1 MKRTDF
7 TQNFPGGIIKGDSR
21 CREGEEME
29 EKIDLNVCYRKAF
42 EALGSTGSVQKF
54 ADYITE
60 YAPVVLIVL
69 DIGGK
74 ILAMSHKGGYNE
86 TLLPE
91 DMDSKRRVELISQMI
106 EYRSKESG
114 GQIHAHS
121 CIGRILC
128 CE

>member
-42 EALGSTGSVQKF
+42 EALGITGSVQKF

-74 ILAMSHKGGYNE
+74 ILAMSHKGRYGQQTKSRIDFTDDRISFE
-86 TLLPE
+86 
-91 DMDSKRRVELISQMI
+91 RV
-106 EYRSKESG
+106 R

-121 CIGRILC
+121 CIGRVLC

>member
-1 MKRTDF
+1 
-7 TQNFPGGIIKGDSR
+7 
-21 CREGEEME
+21 ME
-29 EKIDLNVCYRKAF
+29 EKIDLNVCYRRAF
-42 EALGSTGSVQKF
+42 EALGITGSVQKF
-54 ADYITE
+54 TDYITE

-74 ILAMSHKGGYNE
+74 ILAMSHKGEYNE

-91 DMDSKRRVELISQMI
+91 GMDSKRIDFTDDRISLERV
-106 EYRSKESG
+106 R

>member
-29 EKIDLNVCYRKAF
+29 EKIDLNVCYRRAF
-42 EALGSTGSVQKF
+42 EALGITGSVQKF
-54 ADYITE
+54 TDYITE

-74 ILAMSHKGGYNE
+74 ILAMSHKGEYNE

-91 DMDSKRRVELISQMI
+91 GMDSKRIDFTDDRISLERV
-106 EYRSKESG
+106 R